1 MKRKKKAYNIGYYI
15 AEGFHSIFTHGLM
28 SFAAVF
34 MIVACLIIMGSF
46 SLVALNLENKLGEL
60 ERDNQFLAFVDETYT
75 REESLAL
82 EEKLKG
88 VDNVSWVEFT
98 AKEDAK
104 ANYAAMYAD
113 DQNAGLYSELPDEVF
128 RDRYAVHVTDISR
141 LQETIDAVERV
152 EGIEG
157 HQAAPEVA
165 EGFVMVRD
173 VASGV
178 AVILVVLLIL
188 ISIFIIYNTIKL
200 GTFTRKDEIAIMK
213 MCGATNGFVRA
224 PFIVEGMILGL
235 FGAVVAF
242 FAQWG
247 IYTAIARAIDTG
259 ATIQLITVIPYVSI
273 WPNVLGVFAATGLVV
288 GIGGSVMAIRRFL
301 QV

>member
-1 MKRKKKAYNIGYYI
+1 MKKNKRAYNIGYYI

-34 MIVACLIIMGSF
+34 MIVACLLIMGSF

-60 ERDNQFLAFVDETYT
+60 ERDNQFLAFVDESYT
-75 REESLAL
+75 RDQALAL
-82 EEKLKG
+82 QSRLEG
-88 VDNVSWVEFT
+88 VTNVSWVEFT
-98 AKEDAK
+98 TREDAK
-104 ANYAAMYAD
+104 ENYAAMYAG
-113 DQNAGLYSELPDEVF
+113 DQNAQLYAELPDEIF

-141 LQETIDAVERV
+141 LQETIDAVEAV
-152 EGIEG
+152 DGIEG

-178 AVILVVLLIL
+178 ALVLVVLLLL
-188 ISIFIIYNTIKL
+188 ISVFIIYNTIKL

-247 IYTAIARAIDTG
+247 IYTMIARAIDTG

-273 WPNVLGVFAATGLVV
+273 WPRVLGVFAGTGLVV